1 MTTATLKRIELSL
14 DELEAILDQ
23 STQGPLTD
31 EQRDKLRSLLDA
43 YLTVTDLIDDDS
55 TTLRK
60 LRALFRTSEKT
71 SEVCGQGPKAD
82 EGSASSFSQDQTDA
96 TSGTKNDPSSENKDK
111 PKPPGHGRN
120 GVTAYTGAKQVKV
133 EHSELKVGELC
144 PSCKKGKLRAQ
155 SPGVIVK
162 LTGGPPLQAT
172 VYERERLRCALC
184 GEVFT
189 APFPDGVNAEKYD
202 ARAAAMIALLKYG
215 SGLPFNRIERL
226 QGSLGVPLPASTQW
240 GVIDDAGRSLR
251 VVFEALVDYA
261 ANGDVLHN
269 DDTSMRILALKNVPP
284 SEEDGIDPNRTG
296 IFTSG
301 IISERE
307 GRKIALFFTGR
318 KHAGEN
324 LAEVL
329 SRREPDLEPPIQM
342 ADALSR
348 NLPKEFEVLLANCLV
363 HGRRNF
369 VNVVENFPDEVR
381 RVLEDLKKVYQFD
394 ALARERNLT
403 RAARLELHQQKS
415 KPVLEELKKWLNG
428 EIEEKRVEPNS
439 GLGRAITYL
448 NNHWEKLTLFLKVPG
463 APLDNNIC
471 ERSLK
476 RVILHRKN
484 ALFYKT
490 THGAKVGDI
499 FQSLIHTTE
508 LTGGNPFEY
517 LTELLEHRR
526 EIEADPEDWLPW
538 NYQDTLAS
546 LPRA

>member
-1 MTTATLKRIELSL
+1 MTTVTLRRIELSL
-14 DELEAILDQ
+14 DELEAVLRRAQVALGVDDHQ
-23 STQGPLTD
+23 
-31 EQRDKLRSLLDA
+31 KLRSLLDA

-71 SEVCGQGPKAD
+71 RDVVGHDPKAD
-82 EGSASSFSQDQTDA
+82 GEPES
-96 TSGTKNDPSSENKDK
+96 PSSEDQSGSSSETKDTPPSESEDK
-111 PKPPGHGRN
+111 PKPPGHGRH
-120 GVTAYTGAKQVKV
+120 GADAYTGADQVV
-133 EHSELKVGELC
+133 VDHPSLNVGDPC
-144 PSCKKGKLRAQ
+144 PGCEKGKLRAQ

-189 APFPDGVNAEKYD
+189 APLPDGVNAEKYD

-215 SGLPFNRIERL
+215 SGLPFNRIEGL

-240 GVIDDAGRSLR
+240 GVINDAAKPLR
-251 VVFEALVDYA
+251 AVFEALVDYA
-261 ANGDVLHN
+261 ADGDILHN
-269 DDTSMRILALKNVPP
+269 DDTSMQILALKNVPP
-284 SEEDGIDPNRTG
+284 SEEDGIDPKRTG

-329 SRREPDLEPPIQM
+329 SRREPGLDPPIQM

-348 NLPKEFEVLLANCLV
+348 NLPKDFEVLLANCLV

-381 RVLEDLKKVYQFD
+381 RVLEDLKKVYQVD

-403 RAARLELHQQKS
+403 PVARLELHQQKS

-439 GLGRAITYL
+439 GLGRAIRYL
-448 NNHWEKLTLFLKVPG
+448 NNHWEKLTLFLTVPG

-471 ERSLK
+471 ERALK
-476 RVILHRKN
+476 RVILHRKT

-517 LTELLEHRR
+517 LTTLLEHRR
-526 EIEADPEDWLPW
+526 EIEAEPEDWLPW
-538 NYQDTLAS
+538 NYQDTLAN
-546 LPRA
+546 LPRV